1 MITVLAGG
9 TGSIKIIRGLNSIS
23 SKISIIA
30 NVGDNFWFQG
40 LYICPDIDT
49 TIYGLARILD
59 KRRGWGIKTDSFNFI
74 KNMKKLNEE
83 SWFKIGDKDLTTHII
98 RTKLLND
105 GLSLSQTTSY
115 ICKKYQITN
124 EVIPATDTPIET
136 RIVTNKG
143 DLNIQDFWVKYKGK
157 PIVNDVYYNNIEN
170 VKPNENVI
178 SSLRSSKSI
187 IIAPGNPISSI
198 GPIISIKSIHDELI
212 SQRKKVIAISPIIGR
227 KPISGP
233 AAKYLQSKKIEISPL
248 GIAQFYSKF
257 ISKFVIHNS
266 DHIFVD
272 SIMNNNVRPYT
283 TNIIMR
289 NRKEEVNLAKF
300 ISNLW

>member
-49 TIYGLARILD
+49 TIYGLAGILD
-59 KRRGWGIKTDSFNFI
+59 KKRGWGIKTDSFNFI

-115 ICKKYQITN
+115 ICKKYQLTN

-157 PIVNDVYYNNIEN
+157 PMVNDVYYNNIEN

-212 SQRKKVIAISPIIGR
+212 TQRKKVIAISPIIGR

-233 AAKYLQSKKIEISPL
+233 AGKYLQSKKIEISPL

-257 ISKFVIHNS
+257 SSKLVIHNS

-272 SIMNNNVRPYT
+272 SIMNNNVRAYT

>member
-1 MITVLAGG
+1 M
-9 TGSIKIIRGLNSIS
+9 
-23 SKISIIA
+23 SIIA

-49 TIYGLARILD
+49 TIYGLAGILD
-59 KRRGWGIKTDSFNFI
+59 KRRGWGIKSDSFNFI

-98 RTKLLND
+98 RTKLLKD
-105 GLSLSQTTSY
+105 GFSLSKTTSY

-136 RIVTNKG
+136 RIVTNEG
-143 DLNIQDFWVKYKGK
+143 DLHIQDFWVKYKGK

-170 VKPNENVI
+170 AKSNENVI
-178 SSLRSSKSI
+178 SSLRSAKSI

-212 SQRKKVIAISPIIGR
+212 SQREKVIAISPIIGR

-233 AAKYLQSKKIEISPL
+233 AGKYLQSKKIEISPL

-257 ISKFVIHNS
+257 IGKFIIHNS
-266 DHIFVD
+266 DHILVD
-272 SIMNNNVRPYT
+272 SILNNNVRPYV
-283 TNIIMR
+283 TNVIMR
-289 NRKEEVNLAKF
+289 NRKEELNLAKF